1 MNGTT
6 KALEVNDV
14 VPNGGHAVAT
24 VTPEQ
29 SAQEAML
36 LKLMRVKVAKLDPAS
51 GISMLQGVKESCIAF
66 GDWYVS

>member
-24 VTPEQ
+24 VMLKRN
-29 SAQEAML
+29 AQEAML
-36 LKLMRVKVAKLDPAS
+36 LKLISVKVAKLDPAS
-51 GISMLQGVKESCIAF
+51 GVSMAAAVTRT
-66 GDWYVS
+66 